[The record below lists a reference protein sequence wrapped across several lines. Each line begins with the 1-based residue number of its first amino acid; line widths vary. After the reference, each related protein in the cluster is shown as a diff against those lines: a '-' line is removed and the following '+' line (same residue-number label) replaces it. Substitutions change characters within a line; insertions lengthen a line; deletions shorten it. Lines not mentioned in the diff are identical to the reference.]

1 MAEVDIDLFQ
11 REDSAFFRMAFDFF
25 TPRAYFIMLEKKGQH
40 LPRTGYQDLKDEEK
54 DDLLSAAKKFIADND
69 LTDVT
74 LSVHMGSWYR
84 TESFHVHLVM
94 SNEQYIRVFRANK
107 KQLSDWPTMRS
118 VNKQWKKR
126 EPTKRAYEC
135 NVYAYPLR
143 SYQDEDIKDIKDF
156 RAGERSVQVPK
167 VPHFTQ
173 FKGYKLIFHR
183 YFPLIGFQK
192 IASEKKGGETENTDR
207 ANLDGGS
214 PERGSTDEASP
225 EHQNTEPLSQD
236 AQDRRRTDQQQL
248 LDAMTEFMVRFIA
261 NPPQH
266 GDDLRGGHCCLALD
280 TGTTPFS
287 F

>member
-1 MAEVDIDLFQ
+1 MADVEIDLFQ
-11 REDSAFFRMAFDFF
+11 GEDSAFFRMAFDFF
-25 TPRAYFIMLEKKGQH
+25 TPRAHFIMLEKKGHH
-40 LPRTGYQDLKDEEK
+40 LPRTGYQDLKEEQK
-54 DDLLSAAKKFIADND
+54 DDLLSAAKRFIADND

-84 TESFHVHLVM
+84 TKNFHVHLVV

-167 VPHFTQ
+167 VPNFTQ
-173 FKGYKLIFHR
+173 FKGYRLIFHR
-183 YFPLIGFQK
+183 YFPLIGFQQ
-192 IASEKKGGETENTDR
+192 IASEKKGGESTDR
-207 ANLDGGS
+207 GNLDGGS
-214 PERGSTDEASP
+214 PEHGSTDEELP
-225 EHQNTEPLSQD
+225 EKCRTEPAIQD
-236 AQDRRRTDQQQL
+236 NWRSGQRQL

-266 GDDLRGGHCCLALD
+266 GDDLRGGHCCLSLD
-280 TGTTPFS
+280 TGTPPFL